1 MKSPFKGE
9 NEAGVDLVLIQS
21 FQRYFVNYVS
31 YANQHFFKQNVH
43 KKRNHILSRVPN
55 PPVLAGKR
63 PFSENISGLLFSP
76 NIIPVFETLPSQRKR
91 MFSSFNQFF

>member
-1 MKSPFKGE
+1 MKSPFTGE

-43 KKRNHILSRVPN
+43 KKRNQTGFHLGFIICGRSPELPKATSLLEGSA
-55 PPVLAGKR
+55 PPT
-63 PFSENISGLLFSP
+63 PEIF
-76 NIIPVFETLPSQRKR
+76 
-91 MFSSFNQFF
+91 